1 MNERILCS
9 SNKKKLTLLTI
20 KLVALLPSPSF
31 FNIITSFTPYIKNP
45 TETIKFTDAVYIPST
60 TCSSFQETLRI
71 KFRSKMLAKMKT
83 YFHIVLK

>member
-60 TCSSFQETLRI
+60 TCSS
-71 KFRSKMLAKMKT
+71 
-83 YFHIVLK
+83 LKKHFALNFE